1 MQNAIVTLREKELDS
16 GFYLWIRYVPDQN
29 YSVWSNW
36 FKSLNAMLDD
46 LIHIIKYDRFFM
58 NHWVSVLTA
67 MQPQIFYQEDM
78 EEEDAKRLVQDAIR
92 AGIFNDL
99 GSGSNVDLCVIRK
112 NSVEMLRNMEKPNE
126 QSELRAS
133 ITRPKARD
141 FSHGTTPVLSTTVI
155 PHITIETETVAVGA
169 ESKTE

>member
-1 MQNAIVTLREKELDS
+1 MAL
-16 GFYLWIRYVPDQN
+16 G
-29 YSVWSNW
+29 
-36 FKSLNAMLDD
+36 
-46 LIHIIKYDRFFM
+46 
-58 NHWVSVLTA
+58 
-67 MQPQIFYQEDM
+67 YQEDM

-112 NSVEMLRNMEKPNE
+112 NSVEMLRNMEKSNE